1 MEFLGRFGLLVAA
14 GALFWLAR
22 RLHTKGR
29 SKVQKNVA
37 FVLSFLAGL
46 ALMGTFIGGWMT
58 SLTAASPYLAAA
70 FFLVA
75 VGGTVVDLWT
85 DKQADKFAFHAALLI
100 PLAIAIGFGQLSNL
114 GDEIQE
120 NGNQITAEI
129 EQAGR

>member
-1 MEFLGRFGLLVAA
+1 MEILGRFGLLIAA
-14 GALFWLAR
+14 GVILWLAK

-37 FVLSFLAGL
+37 FVAALLAGL
-46 ALMGTFIGGWMT
+46 ALMGTLVGGWMT
-58 SLTAASPYLAAA
+58 NLTSASPYLAAA

-100 PLAIAIGFGQLSNL
+100 PLAIAIGVGQMSNL
-114 GDEIQE
+114 GDELQR
-120 NGNQITAEI
+120 NGEQITAEI
-129 EQAGR
+129 EQAGN